1 MRLKSSRNV
10 VSTASCGRLFHIL
23 AVDGRNEWRCASIRE
38 GGNMIFLL
46 CPLLDLFEN
55 VGVISGISMISLTAL
70 NNVSVFFC
78 FLRVWRVSNPRLATR
93 DDALADGE

>member
-1 MRLKSSRNV
+1 MRLKSSRDV
-10 VSTASCGRLFHIL
+10 VLTASCGRLFHIL

-38 GGNMIFLL
+38 GGNTIFLL

-55 VGVISGISMISLTAL
+55 FGVIAGISMMLFTAL
-70 NNVSVFFC
+70 KSVSVFFC
-78 FLRVWRVSNPRLATR
+78 FLRVWRVSNPRVATR